1 MTIDAWIAIGS
12 WAIFTLIYLPWQIVR
27 HRKRI
32 RAISAIRKGVFL
44 MRKYKALKELNNGV
58 YRPTRSSGRSA
69 LVENQN

>member
-32 RAISAIRKGVFL
+32 KAISAIRKGVFL

-58 YRPTRSSGRSA
+58 YRPTHSSRRS
-69 LVENQN
+69 QI